1 MACVLLIRET
11 NERTT
16 TTASFA
22 LKFNY
27 VIYTQK
33 KKNFIS
39 ESNAVV
45 NSNFDKTFADFK
57 CLLGKPNR
65 IKRMQAFSLTFEQ

>member
-1 MACVLLIRET
+1 MCAAYQR

-16 TTASFA
+16 PTTASFA

-33 KKNFIS
+33 KKFIS
-39 ESNAVV
+39 ESNAIV
-45 NSNFDKTFADFK
+45 NSNFDKTFTYLK
-57 CLLGKPNR
+57 MPTEKT
-65 IKRMQAFSLTFEQ
+65 K